1 MLPDVN
7 YEDFTTGQ
15 ESAQD
20 ALLMVRFYLKPR
32 EDKAA
37 TLKEG
42 RPIFTDREYVEIR
55 VPGKRDAQV
64 CRPATRRD
72 KSRFPRHYEAFKN
85 RTKEPETGTPLAE
98 WPQINRSQVEML
110 AFIGIKTVE
119 QLSNASDTN
128 IATKMGGFGLKQR
141 AKDWLGSA
149 GTTQLIATNE
159 ALKTQVKSLESKV
172 KMLLEKDAEG
182 APGIPV
188 QAPAQEELQLTDL
201 DEDLGEEVAETED
214 ETAVEPPKSHKR
226 TSKRNK

>member
-20 ALLMVRFYLKPR
+20 AQLMVRFYMKAR

-37 TLKEG
+37 TVKEG
-42 RPIFTDREYVEIR
+42 RPMFNDVEHVEIR
-55 VPGKRDAQV
+55 VPGKRDAQA
-64 CRPATRRD
+64 CRPATLRD
-72 KSRFPRHYEAFKN
+72 KRRFPRHYEAFQK
-85 RTKEPETGTPLAE
+85 RSAMPETGTPLAE
-98 WPQINRSQVEML
+98 WAQINRSQVEML
-110 AFIGIKTVE
+110 AFVGIKTVE
-119 QLSNASDTN
+119 QLANASDTN
-128 IATKMGGFGLKQR
+128 IGARLGGYKLKQL
-141 AKDWLGSA
+141 AVDWLGSA
-149 GTTQLIATNE
+149 NTTQLIASND

-188 QAPAQEELQLTDL
+188 QAGAQDELQLTDL
-201 DEDLGEEVAETED
+201 DEDLGDAVTED
-214 ETAVEPPKSHKR
+214 ETEVAPPKSHKR